1 MTQPIG
7 LTVLGGLTFG
17 SLMTLFVMP
26 SIYYIFNTNA
36 DRKAAKKARR
46 QAAKERRKAARK
58 ERELP
63 EIIKRHKRAEKKA
76 AEAKEKPVSLD
87 ASKEDE
93 SAENEN
99 AGDSDKTE

>member
-1 MTQPIG
+1 
-7 LTVLGGLTFG
+7 
-17 SLMTLFVMP
+17 
-26 SIYYIFNTNA
+26 
-36 DRKAAKKARR
+36 R

-87 ASKEDE
+87 ASKEAE
-93 SAENEN
+93 TAENEN